1 MRISFRT
8 EGRQKNISTK
18 DLKLIKEEGIKME
31 KKLLVSGVIVITLA
45 GASIPFA
52 QSKGDAGA
60 GKIVYERS
68 CATCH
73 GKEGKGDGP
82 GAMSLKPRPTN
93 LTDPAVTAKSDKEV
107 FDIITKGKSRT
118 PMIAFEKSL
127 SEEQRWNVLAY
138 IRSLAGG
145 K

>member
-1 MRISFRT
+1 MHIPSLT

-18 DLKLIKEEGIKME
+18 DTKLIKEGGIKME
-31 KKLLVSGVIVITLA
+31 KKLLVSGVVVVILA
-45 GASIPFA
+45 AASISFA
-52 QSKGDAGA
+52 QLKGDAGA

-93 LTDPAVTAKSDKEV
+93 LTDPAVTAKSDKEI
-107 FDIITKGKSRT
+107 FDIMTKGKSGT

-127 SEEQRWNVLAY
+127 SEEQRWNVLVY